1 MAQALRLMPPTPA
14 NPATVPL
21 GLAPGS
27 IGLSRE
33 EYKLLADSD
42 SESEEEPEPPEGSAN
57 PPASEAAPLLQ
68 RAKESHDPG
77 PVFKYAARDKLR
89 DTAPETLGKELWAVD
104 RPSLYNASFR
114 RLKKKSSVPATKQ
127 VGRAVKQLADAGKI
141 TGGVQRAK
149 ELFRLAHFG
158 HGDGPGT
165 RPTSRPDA
173 APQLLS
179 LTRRVLLPLPR
190 QARRE

>member
-1 MAQALRLMPPTPA
+1 MLAAAQALRLMPQT
-14 NPATVPL
+14 PATVPL
-21 GLAPGS
+21 GPASGS

-158 HGDGPGT
+158 HGDRPGL
-165 RPTSRPDA
+165 RPTSRSDA
-173 APQLLS
+173 VPQLLS